1 MPKMLVSPMLTCL
14 FMGMLMPAIRAI
26 VLPLA
31 LLVTR
36 IGAAD
41 HEHDAAAP
49 HDLAVL
55 ADFLD

>member
-1 MPKMLVSPMLTCL
+1 
-14 FMGMLMPAIRAI
+14 MGMLMPAIRAI

>member
-1 MPKMLVSPMLTCL
+1 
-14 FMGMLMPAIRAI
+14 MLMPAIRAI
-26 VLPLA
+26 AVLPLA

-36 IGAAD
+36 IGTAD